1 MSEKVKIKYRTDK
14 KRCNPEYTEYLE
26 DKKFQLGEHE
36 LTPHRNKN
44 DNNIPVDDIL
54 YEMVRFAIAYIQDKD
69 TMISYNDNE
78 YHNIHNNEY
87 HNNHNNLN
95 EQINNYKSKT
105 RSLIDENIN
114 GLFKRYGLENLFY
127 AINNFYN
134 DNYGHRSYYYNHE
147 TIEKIQ
153 TSVRNGDY
161 DVLLK
166 EFPVATT
173 KVELEKIT
181 KAVNNHNN
189 VVAENSEIN
198 NKLIETLKK
207 LDEKIDEN
215 KILQEQKIKL
225 EDIKQ
230 KQANI
235 FKNRKEKYNTR
246 CKQSL
251 AVSWIVFICICGL
264 IALRAKTIIDGR
276 ASFVDGVLPIL
287 PLTLSLSVAFYILRR
302 SVYRNEILEIEYEH
316 KEVHAEFYTSLLA
329 NDINKDDEE
338 IKQFHRNVYL
348 ETLNHNP
355 VENVMKKHKN
365 DDEQTTK
372 LLDKIIEILKI
383 NS

>member
-1 MSEKVKIKYRTDK
+1 MSERVKIKYRTDK

-36 LTPHRNKN
+36 FTPHRNKN
-44 DNNIPVDDIL
+44 DNNIPVDDMQ

-69 TMISYNDNE
+69 TIQENACYVNKSHD
-78 YHNIHNNEY
+78 
-87 HNNHNNLN
+87 
-95 EQINNYKSKT
+95 NNYWVKEYRQKAAKSNACHDICRKFG
-105 RSLIDENIN
+105 LKNICQCLTLN
-114 GLFKRYGLENLFY
+114 LYG
-127 AINNFYN
+127 NFEYVQEELKEVQN
-134 DNYGHRSYYYNHE
+134 A
-147 TIEKIQ
+147 
-153 TSVRNGDY
+153 VRNGDY

-198 NKLIETLKK
+198 NKLTEILKK
-207 LDEKIDEN
+207 LDEKNDEN

-235 FKNRKEKYNTR
+235 FKKRKDKYNTR
-246 CKQSL
+246 HKQSL
-251 AVSWIVFICICGL
+251 GASWIVFICICGL
-264 IALRAKTIIDGR
+264 IVWRAIMIIFCN

-329 NDINKDDEE
+329 NDINEDDEE

-383 NS
+383 KV